1 MPSGKD
7 RLDCSVQKLFCN
19 KVWIHV
25 DCDALSFD
33 KKLFA
38 CVGITV
44 KDFVLGP
51 YFIIAEFALQDLTKR
66 FVSRVSR
73 DDGMI
78 NQIPHFFDFGMTFEI
93 LCRCNKKRNVVTHR
107 NGNKAAFLGFIAK
120 PSNIGF
126 SFQKRLLSD
135 VGAKSSCRPGCLIGK
150 FCSASKKTERSMLTG
165 RLILKDRRLRSK
177 FPFRRASAFSLRM
190 PH

>member
-51 YFIIAEFALQDLTKR
+51 YFIIAEFALQYLTKR
-66 FVSRVSR
+66 FVSRVSH

-78 NQIPHFFDFGMTFEI
+78 NQIPHF
-93 LCRCNKKRNVVTHR
+93 
-107 NGNKAAFLGFIAK
+107 
-120 PSNIGF
+120 
-126 SFQKRLLSD
+126 
-135 VGAKSSCRPGCLIGK
+135 LI
-150 FCSASKKTERSMLTG
+150 SA
-165 RLILKDRRLRSK
+165 
-177 FPFRRASAFSLRM
+177 
-190 PH
+190 

>member
-66 FVSRVSR
+66 FVSRVSH

-93 LCRCNKKRNVVTHR
+93 LCRCNKKR
-107 NGNKAAFLGFIAK
+107 
-120 PSNIGF
+120 S
-126 SFQKRLLSD
+126 
-135 VGAKSSCRPGCLIGK
+135 
-150 FCSASKKTERSMLTG
+150 
-165 RLILKDRRLRSK
+165 LKE
-177 FPFRRASAFSLRM
+177 A
-190 PH
+190 